1 MIVRKTKKR
10 VKTLQNVDNSVD
22 CVNYSHNKSESIKI
36 KCENRQ
42 IRES

>member
-1 MIVRKTKKR
+1 MIVGKTKNW

-36 KCENRQ
+36 KCGNRQ